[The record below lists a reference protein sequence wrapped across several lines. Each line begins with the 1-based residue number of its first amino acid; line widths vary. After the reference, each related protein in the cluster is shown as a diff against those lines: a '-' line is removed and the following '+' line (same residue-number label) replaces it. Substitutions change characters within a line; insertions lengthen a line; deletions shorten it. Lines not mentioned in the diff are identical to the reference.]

1 MPQHEL
7 VIYLSIKEQPLSLK
21 LNIPSSVAFHDLH
34 LSFNEDAS
42 EFFFNSDPLVA
53 ICSASGLHHQGL
65 EHDAPECIRLI
76 LHWYQAHL
84 LAGGPRFEA
93 AEVLEGQAQNK
104 ALLHH

>member
-1 MPQHEL
+1 MN
-7 VIYLSIKEQPLSLK
+7 LK

-42 EFFFNSDPLVA
+42 EFFYNYDPLLT
-53 ICSASGLHHQGL
+53 ICAASGLRPDGI
-65 EHDAPECIRLI
+65 ENDEPECIRLI

-93 AEVLEGQAQNK
+93 AEVLQGRGQHN